1 MNRVKSA
8 GVAAACAAALLS
20 MGAASA
26 DSIGQIKLVE
36 GSAMI
41 SQGAQYVPAREGM
54 QLQELDRIL
63 VMEDSS
69 ATLTFNDGCEYTM
82 ADSEVLTVG
91 AESVCATQAAA
102 PSIEAIEKGATSQL
116 GYAAGGATGLYI
128 LGGLGAAGL
137 IAAAA
142 DGLGSDDR
150 KSPPPTPL
158 SPQ

>member
-1 MNRVKSA
+1 MNRVKFA
-8 GVAAACAAALLS
+8 GVTAACAVGLVTI
-20 MGAASA
+20 GAASA
-26 DSIGQIKLVE
+26 DSIGQIKLVQ

-41 SQGAQYVPAREGM
+41 SQGAEYVAAREGM

-63 VMEDSS
+63 VMEDST
-69 ATLTFNDGCEYTM
+69 ATLAFNDGCEYTM
-82 ADSEVLTVG
+82 ADSEILTVG
-91 AESVCATQAAA
+91 AESVCAAQAAA

-150 KSPPPTPL
+150 PPAAARAPL
-158 SPQ
+158 SP

>member
-8 GVAAACAAALLS
+8 GLAAACAAALLS

-137 IAAAA
+137 IWAGTDQ
-142 DGLGSDDR
+142 DGSSKRL
-150 KSPPPTPL
+150 PL